1 MSEPDMEEHQDMM
14 IKWIAETL
22 ESMPEKVMPTDMTAI
37 IVNMIDTYDM
47 DDVWPIIALE
57 VTVVLKEIMEERL
70 KNRVLN

>member
-1 MSEPDMEEHQDMM
+1 MSDPDMEEHQDMM

-57 VTVVLKEIMEERL
+57 VTVVLKEIMEQRL

>member
-57 VTVVLKEIMEERL
+57 VTVVLKEIMEQRL